1 MRWRGWWS
9 RAALVQMPPWL
20 AVVLVLAMLLPE
32 PPLWENWQWLDRL
45 INLLWL
51 CAAGVVTYFSA
62 LFVSGGRPRDFKAA
76 SNTQG

>member
-1 MRWRGWWS
+1 MPGF
-9 RAALVQMPPWL
+9 AATLLRMTM
-20 AVVLVLAMLLPE
+20 AAMAMALVLAMLLPE